1 MIKNIEQEEFSSQPD
16 PIDVH
21 VGLRVRMYRTLR
33 GLSQEK
39 LARRLG
45 LTFQQ
50 VQKYERG
57 LNRISASRLW
67 ELSRILDTP
76 IQKFYEDVDESAPK
90 PDPKKDENSLPV
102 NDLNEEF
109 AHLGQNPLTKRETL
123 ELVRAFYRV
132 PNRKVAHKIVEL
144 INSLSDLADISS
156 EKKGK
161 KK

>member
-1 MIKNIEQEEFSSQPD
+1 MARKKLEEQSLQPN
-16 PIDVH
+16 PIDIH

-39 LARRLG
+39 LAEKLG

-57 LNRISASRLW
+57 QNRISASRLW
-67 ELSRILDTP
+67 ELSRVLDTP
-76 IQKFYEDVDESAPK
+76 IQKFYEDI
-90 PDPKKDENSLPV
+90 DENSSAPAQPADEVTLPV
-102 NDLNEEF
+102 DDLSEEF

-132 PNRKVAHKIVEL
+132 PNRNVAHKIVDL
-144 INSLSDLADISS
+144 INSLSGMRIHPHFFWYP
-156 EKKGK
+156 
-161 KK
+161 

>member
-1 MIKNIEQEEFSSQPD
+1 M
-16 PIDVH
+16 
-21 VGLRVRMYRTLR
+21 
-33 GLSQEK
+33 
-39 LARRLG
+39 
-45 LTFQQ
+45 
-50 VQKYERG
+50 
-57 LNRISASRLW
+57 
-67 ELSRILDTP
+67 
-76 IQKFYEDVDESAPK
+76 DENAPK